1 MITNHE
7 EAEKVWEQTLPCIR
21 LARKRRGRVKFTLAA
36 SSICGLIAIG
46 IMLQPD
52 PVITAPRIVVSPPPI
67 SEPTLAVMR
76 VGDDGVTRLEELTP
90 SELGSIE
97 LAFGLTPMVSDG
109 YEDL

>member
-21 LARKRRGRVKFTLAA
+21 LARKRRGRVKFALAA

-46 IMLQPD
+46 IMLRPD
-52 PVITAPRIVVSPPPI
+52 PVITAPRVVVSPPPI
-67 SEPTLAVMR
+67 PEPTLAVMR
-76 VGDDGVTRLEELTP
+76 VGDDGVTRLEELAP

-109 YEDL
+109 FEDL